1 MTIKVTMGN
10 SSSKAQKKLPG
21 YTGEYRTIR
30 DCSPWRQRGRSEL
43 GEPEAEV
50 SGGQQS
56 SLAV

>member
-50 SGGQQS
+50 SGEYS
-56 SLAV
+56 HL